1 MKYGKIRIE
10 DGFLV
15 FTRHMMINNLP
26 CKDIVWA
33 YMRKEGADEGDDRQ
47 LSVNYLVIVTRRKK
61 RYKFDMTEKEIH
73 ECIRILKILNP
84 DMATGF
90 PKGGRISLQSLPN
103 TRDLGAIVTADDRH
117 ILPRRLLRSGEL
129 YHISESD
136 KNRLREEYNLKTVI
150 DLRSAEER
158 KCKPDTIIAEVEY
171 YHVPVVDE
179 DVQVISNREQFV
191 KMLAGLPDDMEEYMI
206 RQYRN
211 LCMDQLVL
219 KQYAKFIDILFRQEK
234 GAVLWHCGTG
244 KDRTGIGTAFLLIC
258 LRPGL
263 YKSLHIYQFGLHI
276 TVCAQI
282 VFIYHILLHPQQTEQ
297 TWPEA
302 DEKMTE
308 KLPIIYNVKEEYLAA
323 VFETVKK
330 TYGSMEKFFQ
340 TVFYL
345 KPKMIEE
352 FRNKYLI

>member
-90 PKGGRISLQSLPN
+90 PKGGRISLHSLPN

-179 DVQVISNREQFV
+179 D
-191 KMLAGLPDDMEEYMI
+191 AGYQQQRTVCENACRTLDDMEEYMI

-244 KDRTGIGTAFLLIC
+244 KDRTGSGLLFC
-258 LRPGL
+258 SVWGWR
-263 YKSLHIYQFGLHI
+263 
-276 TVCAQI
+276 
-282 VFIYHILLHPQQTEQ
+282 
-297 TWPEA
+297 
-302 DEKMTE
+302 KM
-308 KLPIIYNVKEEYLAA
+308 
-323 VFETVKK
+323 
-330 TYGSMEKFFQ
+330 
-340 TVFYL
+340 
-345 KPKMIEE
+345 
-352 FRNKYLI
+352 

>member
-90 PKGGRISLQSLPN
+90 PKGGRISLHSLPN

-129 YHISESD
+129 YHIAIGYSVSER
-136 KNRLREEYNLKTVI
+136 RLYNIT
-150 DLRSAEER
+150 DLRRSQRAFER
-158 KCKPDTIIAEVEY
+158 IGRQQNIHII
-171 YHVPVVDE
+171 
-179 DVQVISNREQFV
+179 S
-191 KMLAGLPDDMEEYMI
+191 
-206 RQYRN
+206 
-211 LCMDQLVL
+211 
-219 KQYAKFIDILFRQEK
+219 
-234 GAVLWHCGTG
+234 
-244 KDRTGIGTAFLLIC
+244 LL
-258 LRPGL
+258 
-263 YKSLHIYQFGLHI
+263 
-276 TVCAQI
+276 
-282 VFIYHILLHPQQTEQ
+282 
-297 TWPEA
+297 
-302 DEKMTE
+302 
-308 KLPIIYNVKEEYLAA
+308 
-323 VFETVKK
+323 
-330 TYGSMEKFFQ
+330 
-340 TVFYL
+340 
-345 KPKMIEE
+345 
-352 FRNKYLI
+352 

>member
-1 MKYGKIRIE
+1 M
-10 DGFLV
+10 
-15 FTRHMMINNLP
+15 
-26 CKDIVWA
+26 
-33 YMRKEGADEGDDRQ
+33 
-47 LSVNYLVIVTRRKK
+47 
-61 RYKFDMTEKEIH
+61 
-73 ECIRILKILNP
+73 
-84 DMATGF
+84 
-90 PKGGRISLQSLPN
+90 
-103 TRDLGAIVTADDRH
+103 
-117 ILPRRLLRSGEL
+117 
-129 YHISESD
+129 
-136 KNRLREEYNLKTVI
+136 I

-206 RQYRN
+206 GQYRK

-244 KDRTGIGTAFLLIC
+244 KDRTGIGTAFLLSLLGVEEDVIYEDY
-258 LRPGL
+258 LRTNRYMEPKL
-263 YKSLHIYQFGLHI
+263 VYMQRL
-276 TVCAQI
+276 V
-282 VFIYHILLHPQQTEQ
+282 Q

-330 TYGSMEKFFQ
+330 TYGSMERFFQ

>member
-90 PKGGRISLQSLPN
+90 PKGGRISLHSLPN

-136 KNRLREEYNLKTVI
+136 KNRLREGYNLRTVI

-191 KMLAGLPDDMEEYMI
+191 KMLAGLPDGRIYDQTVQEFMHGSAGVETVCEVY
-206 RQYRN
+206 RYSFQAGKRCCFVALRNWKGPYRN
-211 LCMDQLVL
+211 RDCFFAQS
-219 KQYAKFIDILFRQEK
+219 AGGGGRCDI
-234 GAVLWHCGTG
+234 
-244 KDRTGIGTAFLLIC
+244 
-258 LRPGL
+258 
-263 YKSLHIYQFGLHI
+263 
-276 TVCAQI
+276 
-282 VFIYHILLHPQQTEQ
+282 
-297 TWPEA
+297 
-302 DEKMTE
+302 
-308 KLPIIYNVKEEYLAA
+308 
-323 VFETVKK
+323 
-330 TYGSMEKFFQ
+330 
-340 TVFYL
+340 
-345 KPKMIEE
+345 
-352 FRNKYLI
+352 

>member
-90 PKGGRISLQSLPN
+90 PKGGRISLHSLPN

-244 KDRTGIGTAFLLIC
+244 KDRTGIGTAFLLSLLGVEEDVIYEDY
-258 LRPGL
+258 LRTNRYMEPKL
-263 YKSLHIYQFGLHI
+263 VYMRRL
-276 TVCAQI
+276 V
-282 VFIYHILLHPQQTEQ
+282 Q

>member
-90 PKGGRISLQSLPN
+90 PKGGRISLHSLPN

-171 YHVPVVDE
+171 YHVPIVDE
-179 DVQVISNREQFV
+179 DDENFIRERIPQEDLLGMIHYNTEVID
-191 KMLAGLPDDMEEYMI
+191 AD
-206 RQYRN
+206 RQGKSPY
-211 LCMDQLVL
+211 DFSKTVTDEII
-219 KQYAKFIDILFRQEK
+219 KIKEKIDRQ
-234 GAVLWHCGTG
+234 
-244 KDRTGIGTAFLLIC
+244 
-258 LRPGL
+258 
-263 YKSLHIYQFGLHI
+263 
-276 TVCAQI
+276 
-282 VFIYHILLHPQQTEQ
+282 
-297 TWPEA
+297 
-302 DEKMTE
+302 
-308 KLPIIYNVKEEYLAA
+308 
-323 VFETVKK
+323 
-330 TYGSMEKFFQ
+330 
-340 TVFYL
+340 
-345 KPKMIEE
+345 
-352 FRNKYLI
+352 